1 MPEYR
6 LRSSS
11 PCEGLHLNQDR
22 LPDVSGLRLKQDGS
36 VLFDITRAK
45 VQVSFATS
53 VGPFVDLAEFELET
67 GTADWQ
73 EVFFNETTAPFFRL
87 LVLSTASGWQPKPR
101 EVQWQSQMVWV
112 ERLPSDWV
120 LAASGVSWKTS
131 GPNTQTL
138 GPDKL
143 IDQNSDLLTSRWE
156 SAGYPRWHNNWWVTF
171 DFRSGDRALILDTC
185 GIGRVTPK
193 LPEAG
198 MVQGVTGSGASIV
211 WNNAPL
217 SASGS
222 SYRICWCAAY
232 QNCDTAD
239 HFSVPIGELTL
250 IGPQAGQSRTCVS
263 GRECRLEG
271 LMGTYLSEESMLAI
285 LDTCAQ
291 VGVLTGGASKPRL
304 AAPITALG
312 SSGSSADFGLVTA
325 SGSFRLCWCSMASLV
340 DVGNVTYSAAS
351 NQTGNQTSLL
361 DCFHVDLGMLHVV
374 GPAPTADG
382 RTCISGRDCVL
393 DGFEGTWFDAEH
405 VFVMDTCGQD
415 WVDGTLAA
423 APVQSSG
430 ALVRLS
436 QKPLESMGGQYRL
449 CWCSAT
455 APGNHSLL
463 YTNITLD
470 SSFGCNSATHGA
482 FLTDVGSL
490 MVLGP
495 SPLSQH
501 WTCVSGRT
509 CMLDNIAG
517 VGLSDSD
524 SITVLQTCGN
534 AAVVPRFPSAGQAD
548 TLWTH
553 GSQAAWS
560 CYVSAAGGT
569 YRLCWH
575 SSLNLYSNTSAAAP
589 LSLEQTVDF
598 GSLHILGPV
607 PLNQAVT
614 CISGQSCSVDGL
626 TGVGWTQAGDRIA
639 VLNTCG
645 VSAAS
650 HRFGNGGIAELFVG
664 FDRSASALWTD
675 ATISASGGNYR
686 LCWCGSGDEKF
697 NVTSSLASYNTTFLP
712 HNQSNSSIGAA
723 CRNPEDYRVDF
734 GSFQLLGPS
743 DLDMSV
749 TCIAGQSCR
758 IVGVHGIGLS
768 LADNWLVLDTCATSS
783 TPPASFNSGFNESQ
797 TSLSGLKNTVV
808 SVTWSRSL
816 NVLGGAYRLC
826 WCAADASCRRSEH
839 FSVDLG
845 EFHILGP
852 NPREQD
858 RTCISGQTC
867 LLDGLTGW
875 HMSSNDRVVILET
888 CGEQML
894 SPPTGLESWD
904 FAQRS
909 GAIVWATLN
918 SSTNASWQALFLTT
932 RAGQYRLCWC
942 SGGATSLCDQATL
955 PAFDFGALHVL
966 SPSNY
971 VLNTCVSGE
980 ACVVQSLQTA
990 EWQDDFAGGG
1000 GLFVADTCGSTRS
1013 THHFLLEEAVSNL
1026 TVAVSRRVS
1035 SSRISTLSGGTYRLC
1050 WCSPQAV
1057 SPGSCDVP
1065 EHFRVEVGMLDMLGP
1080 VPLQQDQTCVLGAMC
1095 SILASQLGSPDSRVL
1110 LLETCGL
1117 ASVRSISPGRA
1128 ENTSTTAGSEQQLRF
1143 APFAPRLE
1151 GLFRLCWCPGF
1162 LDCIFEENFR
1172 TDFGQLYLRGPAPL
1186 EQHRTCISG
1195 HFCDV
1200 ERFQGLGME
1209 NLDAKLMVLDT
1220 CSAEGLQTSGIPG
1233 TSVAL
1238 SSTSQ
1243 RLGDAPLLAPGGHYS
1258 LCWCA
1263 AASMDGRTNQTCQ
1276 NLDHFALQFGQ
1287 LSVLGPAPLKQ
1298 DFTCVAGRE
1307 CDFSQFHHTA
1317 SAARLLVLDTCGTS
1331 SMPPGMGMIELTP
1344 GLSQT
1349 TMMASG
1355 GFYRICWCGHWDG
1368 SSSSNISYC
1377 EDGTDFRVDVGTLML
1392 VGPTPLNQAW
1402 TCISGTTCLLND
1414 ISGNHLSIYD
1424 HYLVLHTCG
1433 VQDVASRFPEEGSL
1447 FQVSGQC
1454 GCTSPLCSSYPP
1466 GTNQSLCAAC
1476 GDFCPMDEKTDPGIC
1491 GCGTPEVDSDGD
1503 GTPDCVDQCPLN
1515 PGKTAPGICGC
1526 GSLDSDSDLDGIP
1539 DCNDQCSGP
1548 DFTGGSC
1555 CVVVD
1560 SDADGLPDCL
1570 DQCPHDAS
1578 KVLAGVCGCH
1588 VSDVDS
1594 DMDGVLDC
1602 LDLCPHDPAKT
1613 FPGSCGCGISEADAD
1628 GDSVPDCIDVC
1639 PNSGDFTFQ
1648 GVQASFGHVSVTAAA
1663 GTYRLCWCHSGASC
1677 GSRADFIVDV
1687 GSLQLLGIQD
1697 IRSSRTCVSGQPCFI
1712 RRLMDSS
1719 ESGIS
1724 LHPMIANFSA
1734 TPMLVLDTCGVLP
1747 VAGNQSLEDGS
1758 DFISPQV
1765 ALNAQRTSGWLA
1777 GQLTSAGGLYR
1788 LCWCSNA
1795 GRCSLVPDF
1804 HTDVG
1809 ELMLLGPFPLSQ
1821 QVTCIAGLTCRIDG
1835 IQGLGIP
1842 QADLVRVLDTCG
1854 HASGQAL
1861 TVPTFNAS
1869 LGMAVDAV
1877 STVATQTF
1885 AGGSYRLCWCA
1896 AGFQCSLHHDYR
1908 VDFGVFSHV
1917 GPSPLASQDRTCVT
1931 GQACIIERIEGH
1943 LLSTDDA
1950 YWILETCGTQAP
1962 SRLVGQGQA
1971 IPQNDSMS
1979 ISWGDAAHT
1988 AVGGQYRLCW
1998 CSAFAKC
2005 DVAQNFVVDVGGLL
2019 LIGPIPQDRTCISG
2033 QTCFMKALPGYHL
2046 QADDRLLVLD
2056 TCGRPSP
2063 VVGFPLLQ
2071 SQVFPNSSTVS
2082 GFVAG
2087 SVLGFVTSAGGSYQL
2102 CWCAASAFHC
2112 SLAESFQVNAGSLT
2126 LIGPSTDANRAVSR
2140 LRICIAGSI
2149 CTVQSLPG
2157 QDLQEDDQL
2166 MLLETCGLQGP
2177 SQGQMPMPS
2186 LQANGTG
2193 LALLS
2198 NNVTV
2203 WSAAGGTYRLCWCA
2217 SGHSCK
2223 SASDFRVDVGQLD
2236 VVGPSSVTSPFRW
2249 KPGYCQS
2256 ANASV
2261 LAFSYVESM
2270 EACWLRCSSSS
2281 SNASGLSCGAAEYTP
2296 ESGFCRLWDGC
2307 SIVSSQ
2313 ASQTLVLSAQEKWKA
2328 GQDRTCVT
2336 GHPCTVDD
2344 VLGHLLTEG
2353 DAYAVLES
2361 CGSTL
2366 AWSYTAQSVSGRG
2379 GYANPCHCAESMNDT
2394 DGDGAIDCIDEC
2406 PLDPGKIEVGI
2417 CGCGQADADSDADGV
2432 PDCQDRC
2439 DLQAEKTLPGICGC
2453 SVLDT
2458 DTDADGVPDCN
2469 DRCPS
2474 LPDNSAGTAG
2484 CPAAA
2489 ADLDGDG
2496 VPDFLDE
2503 CPGDSTKT
2511 SAGACGCGESD
2522 ADTDND
2528 GLPDCIDLCPNDAF
2542 KIVPGA
2548 CGCGIPDLDRDG
2560 DGTPDCHD
2568 KCPSFDAVFGAVS
2581 VEFGMLPAGQY
2592 RLCWCSRSIKS
2603 CAASQEFNVDLG
2615 GLSIFGPQIQDRTCI
2630 SGQPCRFGDLAGDSL
2645 DDADR
2650 LLILDTCGS
2659 STALIPRWSQSVALP
2674 LLSSGSAA
2682 AWSSLPTAAGGLYR
2696 LCWCTVRPWQAEP
2709 VALCDQADRFTVDIG
2724 GLTLLGPSPLHQA
2737 YTCVSGQPCGLHGLT
2752 GLHLTPGDT
2761 IMILDTCG
2769 NTNFASSL
2777 LAAAG
2782 WDGLFFRFADAAEA
2796 SSQLQVANTTQV
2808 PLLEVAGGQYRL
2820 CWCSAATG
2828 SACSS
2833 VTEHLVDFGKLRV
2846 LGPFPLQQQ
2855 RTCVSGQTCIFSLQ
2869 VWDASAQ
2876 DSLLLLDTC
2885 GLDSSI
2891 PKVQSTR
2898 GHCGKASV
2906 VGTVPLQDFNV
2917 LLDTTAASAS
2927 ACRVLCDA
2935 NVDHS
2940 RNASCVAAM
2949 YKDSLSNMST
2959 SADSRAV
2966 GFCQLYSICSLVSD
2980 ESSDYVV
2987 LTLPQANREQNSP
3000 LPSMLQLGNVSL
3012 SGGAQ
3017 IAIASWDELVFSSA
3031 GGNFRL
3037 CWCAGGQVCQTPADF
3052 ALDAGSFTLIG
3063 PFELD
3068 SSRTCMSGVSCVV
3081 DGVVGVG
3088 LSDGDRLLVQDTCG
3102 ASVSGAQLHFLAAN
3116 STEISRRAVSSN
3128 NGSIQVLSL
3137 PGGQYRLCWCA
3148 DGFPCV
3154 AGQVD
3159 IGELVVRGPKPG
3171 QHRTCIAGQVCE
3183 IPALLGQ
3190 ALDIRDGLFVLDTCS
3205 RPGNLLPTIQ
3215 NFPDAGKLLVTRTM
3229 HDASWASSFV
3239 VSAAGG
3245 DYRLCWC
3252 ATSDCVSEDLQAH
3265 FIDAGTLHLLG
3276 PSVLGVAKT
3285 CVSGRACAIR
3295 YSGNDFFQTAH
3306 GFSVGDTLRVSSTCG
3321 EASHIPGFGD
3331 GTAIDVT
3338 ASGAL
3343 FSWGSDA
3350 ISSAAGSF
3358 RLCWCAAGFA
3368 CAGGES
3374 FQVDVGRLL
3383 VLGPPSLTMERTCV
3397 SGLTCSFSLEP
3408 DFDETSGQIML
3419 LSTCSPDPE
3428 QGSPPLRPAIAGLP
3442 GDEINATNESS
3453 RYEVIHWG
3461 MDQFTGHGGQ
3471 FRLCW
3476 CGASRCGLVD
3486 SFLVD
3491 IGSFTLIGPAPLTQ
3505 DRTCVS
3511 GHPCTIEGLQG
3522 QHLSAFDHIMLLET
3536 CAVAQGLAHVFTS
3549 DMSNSSLSRDG
3560 LTAKWVLEKISFAGG
3575 QYRICWC
3582 SSVGPC
3588 STASDFSVDAGSLL
3602 IIGPSPLDQRRTCI
3616 SGDRCPGFYIHG
3628 QDLSQNGTV
3637 RILDTC
3643 GIDTTSEGWP
3653 QANTVSLGDPSTI
3666 LLEFGKPIAAAA
3678 GAYRL
3683 CWCQPLQHEFEN
3695 STTFCAL
3702 HSQHIVDFGQVTLL
3716 GPALLQHRT
3725 CVAGQRCV
3733 LEDLHL
3739 GASVVM
3745 PQDTVM
3751 VLDTC
3756 AHISPIAGWPEGGV
3770 FSSLEASGARLSFG
3784 ASTVT
3789 AAAGYYRL
3797 CWCADGQCRD
3807 GGEAFVTIGE
3817 MFFLGPL
3824 PLQQDRTCLSGQIC
3838 DLGNILG
3845 LGLDPYKMSSVSG
3858 FQFLQDRT
3866 TGQYDVKDYFVE
3878 VSYDFAASNPS
3889 AATWTA
3895 VASCAAEQEVT
3906 WQNCT
3911 WPSTSAP
3918 FWRWRITQTW
3928 GLSTDPP
3935 KPREVQFLSYAQDRL
3950 ASYASFTRWP
3960 SDFSESW
3967 IVAASATGT
3976 PHQDLSNPLSPIVY
3990 GPENLMDGDLTDD
4003 SRWWPTGGSTEW
4015 SVVFDLR
4022 QTDSLAILDTC
4033 AVAFAPHPH
4042 GSVTALTNP
4051 ASFPTYGSTLLTAA
4065 GGMYRLCWCSR
4076 GFDCSLPTAFAV
4088 DVGAL
4093 WMQGPEPLSQHR
4105 TCVSGQPCVIE
4116 DINVQGASGVLQ
4128 VLDTCGQ
4135 GFAYSQLYGW
4145 SGTFTQWNETG
4156 TVLPRLLLD
4165 TGFLTTAGGLYRL
4178 CWCASLATCDHPDD
4192 VRVDVGSFDVVGVS
4206 PLQQDRTCVS
4216 GQTCSFDGVTG
4227 RYLSSSDQLLILD
4240 TCGQAVPSEFLPSI
4254 SLAVSISDP
4263 TASWSDRTLK
4273 ATTTPALVIGQ
4284 GAEYRICWCGGGFE
4298 CTSTQDFRTDVGRFS
4313 IVGPYQRQSRTCVS
4327 GQQCSLGGIQG
4338 NLLSPSDGL
4347 LVLDTCG
4354 VQVSIPRLPNAGRM
4368 EVSLTCQ
4375 CAAATGDSDMD
4386 GVPDC
4391 LDECPFDSNRTTV
4404 GVCGCGVDDVDSDLD
4419 GVPDCL
4425 DHCPQDPTKS
4435 KSAGLCGCNVPE
4447 TDSDLDGTP
4456 DCLDLCPLDAN
4467 KQRPGICPGPE
4478 WLAMQSMS
4486 THQSSTQLSRMS
4498 HLAVDASTSANFFHG
4513 SCTLTNAESNPWWYV
4528 DLGYLFD
4535 VEMLRITP
4543 RTDCCDTSLVGV
4555 EVWTT
4560 PIST

>member
-1 MPEYR
+1 M
-6 LRSSS
+6 
-11 PCEGLHLNQDR
+11 
-22 LPDVSGLRLKQDGS
+22 SGLRLKQDGS

-112 ERLPSDWV
+112 ERLPSDWAF
-120 LAASGVSWKTS
+120 AASGVLWKTS

-143 IDQNSDLLTSRWE
+143 IDQISDLLTSRWE
-156 SAGYPRWHNNWWVTF
+156 SVGYPRWHNNWWVTF

-217 SASGS
+217 SASGG

-232 QNCDTAD
+232 QNCDRAD

-250 IGPQAGQSRTCVS
+250 IGPQAGQSRTCVN

-271 LMGTYLSEESMLAI
+271 LMGTYVSEESMLAI

-312 SSGSSADFGLVTA
+312 SSGSSADFGLVAA

-340 DVGNVTYSAAS
+340 DVGNVTYAAAS

-361 DCFHVDLGMLHVV
+361 DCFHVDLGVLHVV

-393 DGFEGTWFDAEH
+393 DGFEGTWFDMEH

-436 QKPLESMGGQYRL
+436 HKPLESMGGQYRL

-455 APGNHSLL
+455 APSNHSLL

-470 SSFGCNSATHGA
+470 SSFGCNSATHDA

-534 AAVVPRFPSAGQAD
+534 VAVVPRFPSAGQAD

-560 CYVSAAGGT
+560 FYVSAAGGT

-639 VLNTCG
+639 ILNTCG

-650 HRFGNGGIAELFVG
+650 HGFGNGGIAELFVG
-664 FDRSASALWTD
+664 FDRSASAFWTD

-697 NVTSSLASYNTTFLP
+697 NVTGSFASYNTTFLP
-712 HNQSNSSIGAA
+712 HSQSNSSIGAA
-723 CRNPEDYRVDF
+723 CENPEDYHVDF
-734 GSFQLLGPS
+734 GSFELLGPS

-783 TPPASFNSGFNESQ
+783 TPPANFNSGFNESQ
-797 TSLSGLKNTVV
+797 TSSSGLKNTVV
-808 SVTWSRSL
+808 SVTWSRPL

-826 WCAADASCRRSEH
+826 WCAADASCHRSEH

-845 EFHILGP
+845 AFHILGP

-918 SSTNASWQALFLTT
+918 SSTNASWQALFLTA

-1065 EHFRVEVGMLDMLGP
+1065 EHFGVEVGMLDMLGP

-1117 ASVRSISPGRA
+1117 ASVRSISPGSA
-1128 ENTSTTAGSEQQLRF
+1128 ENASTTAGSEQQLRF

-1233 TSVAL
+1233 TSIAL

-1287 LSVLGPAPLKQ
+1287 LRVLGPAPLKQ

-1466 GTNQSLCAAC
+1466 DTNQSLCAAC

-1548 DFTGGSC
+1548 DVTGGSC

-1560 SDADGLPDCL
+1560 SDADGLLDCL

-1578 KVLAGVCGCH
+1578 KVLAGVCGCN
-1588 VSDVDS
+1588 VSDIDS

-1602 LDLCPHDPAKT
+1602 MDLCPHDASKT

-1663 GTYRLCWCHSGASC
+1663 GTYRLCWCHSEASC

-1719 ESGIS
+1719 EAGIS

-1758 DFISPQV
+1758 DFILPQV
-1765 ALNAQRTSGWLA
+1765 ALNAQRTSAWLT

-1788 LCWCSNA
+1788 LCWCSNV

-1804 HTDVG
+1804 YTDVG

-1835 IQGLGIP
+1835 IQGLGIQ

-1861 TVPTFNAS
+1861 TVPTVNAS

-1962 SRLVGQGQA
+1962 ARLAGQGRA
-1971 IPQNDSMS
+1971 IPQNGSMS

-2005 DVAQNFVVDVGGLL
+2005 DVAQNFVVDAGGLL
-2019 LIGPIPQDRTCISG
+2019 LIGPLPQDRTCISG
-2033 QTCFMKALPGYHL
+2033 QTCFMKALPGYDL

-2063 VVGFPLLQ
+2063 VVGFPLPQ
-2071 SQVFPNSSTVS
+2071 SKVLSSNSSRVA

-2087 SVLGFVTSAGGSYQL
+2087 SMLEFVTSTGGSYQL

-2261 LAFSYVESM
+2261 LAFSHVESM

-2296 ESGFCRLWDGC
+2296 ESGFCRLWAGC

-2353 DAYAVLES
+2353 DTYAVLES

-2394 DGDGAIDCIDEC
+2394 DGDGVMDCTDEC
-2406 PLDPGKIEVGI
+2406 PLDPDKTEVGI
-2417 CGCGQADADSDADGV
+2417 CGCGQADTDSDADGV

-2439 DLQAEKTLPGICGC
+2439 DLQAEKTSTGICGC

-2503 CPGDSTKT
+2503 CPGDFSKA
-2511 SAGACGCGESD
+2511 SAGTCGCGESD
-2522 ADTDND
+2522 VDADND
-2528 GLPDCIDLCPNDAF
+2528 GLPDCMDLCPNDAF
-2542 KIVPGA
+2542 KVVPGA

-2560 DGTPDCHD
+2560 DGTPDCYD

-2630 SGQPCRFGDLAGDSL
+2630 SGHPCRFGDLAGYSL
-2645 DDADR
+2645 HDADR
-2650 LLILDTCGS
+2650 LLVLDTCGS

-2796 SSQLQVANTTQV
+2796 SNQLQGFTTRL
-2808 PLLEVAGGQYRL
+2808 PFLHVAGGQYRL
-2820 CWCSAATG
+2820 CWCSAGTG

-2833 VTEHLVDFGKLRV
+2833 VTEHLVDFGNLQV
-2846 LGPFPLQQQ
+2846 LGPFPLQQE
-2855 RTCVSGQTCIFSLQ
+2855 RTCVSGQTCSFSLQ

-2898 GHCGKASV
+2898 GHCGRASI
-2906 VGTVPLQDFNV
+2906 VGTVPLQDFSV
-2917 LLDTTAASAS
+2917 LLDTNASSAS
-2927 ACRVLCDA
+2927 ACRLLCDA
-2935 NVDHS
+2935 HVDHS
-2940 RNASCVAAM
+2940 SSASCVAAM
-2949 YKDSLSNMST
+2949 YKDSQSNMST
-2959 SADSRAV
+2959 PADSRAV

-2987 LTLPQANREQNSP
+2987 LTLPQANREQNSL

-3012 SGGAQ
+3012 PGGSQ

-3037 CWCAGGQVCQTPADF
+3037 CWCAGGQMCQTPADF
-3052 ALDAGSFTLIG
+3052 ALDAGSFALIG

-3102 ASVSGAQLHFLAAN
+3102 ASVSGGQLHFLAAN
-3116 STEISRRAVSSN
+3116 STEISRRAVSFN
-3128 NGSIQVLSL
+3128 NGSVQVLSL

-3148 DGFPCV
+3148 VGFPCV

-3159 IGELVVRGPKPG
+3159 IGELLVRGPKPS

-3215 NFPDAGKLLVTRTM
+3215 NFPDAGKLLVTGTM
-3229 HDASWASSFV
+3229 RDASWASSFV

-3252 ATSDCVSEDLQAH
+3252 ATLDCVSEGVQAH

-3276 PSVLGVAKT
+3276 PSVLRVEKT
-3285 CVSGRACAIR
+3285 CVSGRACTIR
-3295 YSGNDFFQTAH
+3295 YSGNDLFQALQN
-3306 GFSVGDTLRVSSTCG
+3306 FSLGDTLRVLDTCG

-3331 GTAIDVT
+3331 GTAVDVT

-3343 FSWGSDA
+3343 FSWGSDVV
-3350 ISSAAGSF
+3350 SSAAGSF

-3428 QGSPPLRPAIAGLP
+3428 QGSPPLRPAVAGLP

-3461 MDQFTGHGGQ
+3461 RDLFTGQGGQ

-3476 CGASRCGLVD
+3476 CGASSCGVVD

-3491 IGSFTLIGPAPLTQ
+3491 FGSFTLIGPTPLTQ
-3505 DRTCVS
+3505 DWTCVS
-3511 GHPCTIEGLQG
+3511 GYTCMIEGLQG
-3522 QHLSAFDHIMLLET
+3522 QHVSASDHIMILET
-3536 CAVAQGLAHVFTS
+3536 CAVEKGFGRWLNVS
-3549 DMSNSSLSRDG
+3549 ELDSEP
-3560 LTAKWVLEKISFAGG
+3560 AKWVLEKISFAGG

-3588 STASDFSVDAGSLL
+3588 STASDFSVDTGSLL
-3602 IIGPSPLDQRRTCI
+3602 VIGPSPLDQRRTCI

-3628 QDLSQNGTV
+3628 QDLSQNDTV
-3637 RILDTC
+3637 QILDTC

-3653 QANTVSLGDPSTI
+3653 HANTVSLAEPSTI
-3666 LLEFGKPIAAAA
+3666 LLEFGEPFVAAG

-3683 CWCQPLQHEFEN
+3683 CWCQ
-3695 STTFCAL
+3695 
-3702 HSQHIVDFGQVTLL
+3702 
-3716 GPALLQHRT
+3716 LLQ
-3725 CVAGQRCV
+3725 
-3733 LEDLHL
+3733 E
-3739 GASVVM
+3739 
-3745 PQDTVM
+3745 
-3751 VLDTC
+3751 
-3756 AHISPIAGWPEGGV
+3756 E
-3770 FSSLEASGARLSFG
+3770 FSSSCQVDVGHM
-3784 ASTVT
+3784 VI
-3789 AAAGYYRL
+3789 
-3797 CWCADGQCRD
+3797 
-3807 GGEAFVTIGE
+3807 IGVS
-3817 MFFLGPL
+3817 PL
-3824 PLQQDRTCLSGQIC
+3824 AQDRTCLSGQTCLLDGIQGHHLSVH
-3838 DLGNILG
+3838 DLWLPMDTCG
-3845 LGLDPYKMSSVSG
+3845 DPNQIISPAGRLATTVSLSGSSVSWG
-3858 FQFLQDRT
+3858 
-3866 TGQYDVKDYFVE
+3866 
-3878 VSYDFAASNPS
+3878 SN
-3889 AATWTA
+3889 
-3895 VASCAAEQEVT
+3895 
-3906 WQNCT
+3906 
-3911 WPSTSAP
+3911 
-3918 FWRWRITQTW
+3918 
-3928 GLSTDPP
+3928 
-3935 KPREVQFLSYAQDRL
+3935 
-3950 ASYASFTRWP
+3950 
-3960 SDFSESW
+3960 
-3967 IVAASATGT
+3967 
-3976 PHQDLSNPLSPIVY
+3976 
-3990 GPENLMDGDLTDD
+3990 
-4003 SRWWPTGGSTEW
+4003 
-4015 SVVFDLR
+4015 
-4022 QTDSLAILDTC
+4022 
-4033 AVAFAPHPH
+4033 
-4042 GSVTALTNP
+4042 ALT
-4051 ASFPTYGSTLLTAA
+4051 LAA
-4065 GGMYRLCWCSR
+4065 GQYRLCWCS
-4076 GFDCSLPTAFAV
+4076 GEAVCSTSSQFLT
-4088 DVGAL
+4088 DVGQFQML
-4093 WMQGPEPLSQHR
+4093 GP
-4105 TCVSGQPCVIE
+4105 
-4116 DINVQGASGVLQ
+4116 
-4128 VLDTCGQ
+4128 
-4135 GFAYSQLYGW
+4135 F
-4145 SGTFTQWNETG
+4145 
-4156 TVLPRLLLD
+4156 
-4165 TGFLTTAGGLYRL
+4165 
-4178 CWCASLATCDHPDD
+4178 
-4192 VRVDVGSFDVVGVS
+4192 
-4206 PLQQDRTCVS
+4206 PLQSHTCIS
-4216 GQTCSFDGVTG
+4216 GQTCVVKGILGLGWDM
-4227 RYLSSSDQLLILD
+4227 SDEFMVMD
-4240 TCGQAVPSEFLPSI
+4240 SCGQNQA
-4254 SLAVSISDP
+4254 
-4263 TASWSDRTLK
+4263 
-4273 ATTTPALVIGQ
+4273 
-4284 GAEYRICWCGGGFE
+4284 GAHPWG
-4298 CTSTQDFRTDVGRFS
+4298 
-4313 IVGPYQRQSRTCVS
+4313 
-4327 GQQCSLGGIQG
+4327 
-4338 NLLSPSDGL
+4338 
-4347 LVLDTCG
+4347 
-4354 VQVSIPRLPNAGRM
+4354 
-4368 EVSLTCQ
+4368 
-4375 CAAATGDSDMD
+4375 
-4386 GVPDC
+4386 
-4391 LDECPFDSNRTTV
+4391 
-4404 GVCGCGVDDVDSDLD
+4404 
-4419 GVPDCL
+4419 
-4425 DHCPQDPTKS
+4425 S
-4435 KSAGLCGCNVPE
+4435 K
-4447 TDSDLDGTP
+4447 
-4456 DCLDLCPLDAN
+4456 
-4467 KQRPGICPGPE
+4467 
-4478 WLAMQSMS
+4478 
-4486 THQSSTQLSRMS
+4486 
-4498 HLAVDASTSANFFHG
+4498 
-4513 SCTLTNAESNPWWYV
+4513 
-4528 DLGYLFD
+4528 
-4535 VEMLRITP
+4535 
-4543 RTDCCDTSLVGV
+4543 
-4555 EVWTT
+4555 
-4560 PIST
+4560 